1 MGVGSSR
8 VPVTCIAHNDIGFG
22 GFVLQ
27 LWVSKFAFV
36 LCILFVAPI
45 LETDG
50 QGGVS
55 GWTFLSFKQKVTA
68 LDSVAVLSSPAED
81 SILVKMAD
89 DLGRIQSS
97 YLRKFHEG
105 SDTETAI
112 MGNAGSLYA
121 ASMLDDLHAL
131 NSLPENSASRLAILR
146 QVEGD
151 LAAKADVGGALAVGP
166 DSFTKTVD
174 IVVRVQAAAGQSI
187 PPNLSVLANS
197 SLHGTQQPA
206 TYIFTPS
213 SGNYR
218 MQVSPGLICVWVAV
232 SGNVLVQHLYAAG
245 HNGNTEDFP
254 ISLSGGLGTC
264 AL

>member
-1 MGVGSSR
+1 M
-8 VPVTCIAHNDIGFG
+8 
-22 GFVLQ
+22 Q
-27 LWVSKFAFV
+27 LWLRKFAFV

-45 LETDG
+45 LETYG

-68 LDSVAVLSSPAED
+68 LDSVAVIDSPAED
-81 SILVKMAD
+81 SILVKIAD

-97 YLRKFHEG
+97 YLRKFG
-105 SDTETAI
+105 DGADTEAAI
-112 MGNAGSLYA
+112 MVNAGSLYA
-121 ASMLDDLHAL
+121 ASMADDLRAL
-131 NSLPENSASRLAILR
+131 NTLPANSGSRLAILR

-151 LAAKADVGGALAVGP
+151 LAAKADVGGPFAVSA
-166 DSFTKTVD
+166 DSFIKTVD
-174 IVVRVQAAAGQSI
+174 VVVRVQAAAGESL
-187 PPNLSVLANS
+187 PPNLNVRANS

-206 TYIFTPS
+206 TYTFTPN

-232 SGNVLVQHLYAAG
+232 SGNVLVQHLYAVG
-245 HNGNTEDFP
+245 HNGNTEDLP